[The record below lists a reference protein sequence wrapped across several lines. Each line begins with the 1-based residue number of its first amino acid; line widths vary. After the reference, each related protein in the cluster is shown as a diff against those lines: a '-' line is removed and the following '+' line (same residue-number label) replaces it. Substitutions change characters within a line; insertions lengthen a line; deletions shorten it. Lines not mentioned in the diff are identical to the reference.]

1 MTRVYLDPTG
11 SAPAQPGH
19 TVVTSDVDF
28 WRAALQGVPLHVRGK
43 QLCRWAEAFY
53 EGRCQQVE
61 VYVPP
66 FAALRDLCAELSVA
80 QAQELTRRLGE
91 RLVELPEPLEL
102 PEVASELF
110 GQPFLREPPSV
121 EHAAQYLLWRLE
133 AQPTEA
139 EDVLLRALA
148 ADYRSREKRPEAQV
162 YTVVDAAGA
171 YEMLKMWLGLEAHPD
186 GWEPFPRPLPQR
198 VKRTLQGD
206 LKGKIT
212 ADPQLFITLQLNRAD
227 KLLLELAAEITAE
240 YLQLYPG
247 QLTQDLFTQLSRS
260 LSANTREAL
269 KRSLP
274 VAEPP
279 PIPRQAEELL
289 EWFRSAYLPYRT
301 WPRHDEAV
309 AESLAQRFA
318 ETYLRLYAEA
328 VSGSADQAHLSWNKT
343 RELKT
348 TGHEGAGF
356 GAVTLLVVLDG
367 LGYADIDVFWEK
379 LSHLDTQGR
388 FVVQDTQIAFGP
400 LPSITR
406 CSKPALE
413 RGISPYR
420 AEGEPTVGTKLTK
433 DDALSSSLQ
442 AAKPGEVVIWSL
454 QEPDSTYHN
463 SKNPGTARDM
473 AHAALGGVAKRLLE
487 HTRDFDETLPLTIIV
502 TTDHGRLLGRSSRTQ
517 MVPAEM
523 NAEGRAATGVADRD
537 FPEAGFLVEGDVV
550 FLNGE
555 RFRMAEDAAIMLTN
569 NSFLTRDGKHDT
581 DAFPHGGLYPEEV
594 LVPWLVLARDLTFVP
609 LTASLS
615 GSGEANRT
623 AELMLSV
630 MNPNSAT
637 MRLEALTLDFL
648 SSSAKVT
655 ESVAP
660 MREAVIPVPVT
671 LPSTQAAEAARG
683 QLSYRLPDGSLQQVE
698 IGVAISSREMY
709 AQSNALEDLL

>member
-1 MTRVYLDPTG
+1 VTRIYLDPTG
-11 SAPAQPGH
+11 SAPARPKH

-28 WRAALQGVPLHVRGK
+28 WRAALQGTPLHVRGK
-43 QLCRWAEAFY
+43 LLCRWAETFY

-61 VYVPP
+61 VYAPP
-66 FAALRDLCAELSVA
+66 FEALRDLCAELSVA
-80 QAQELTRRLGE
+80 QAQELTRYLGGRLA
-91 RLVELPEPLEL
+91 ELPEPLEL
-102 PEVASELF
+102 PDVVSELF
-110 GQPFLREPPSV
+110 SQPFLREQLSV

-139 EDVLLRALA
+139 EDVLLRTFA
-148 ADYRSREKRPEAQV
+148 ADYRSRQKQPEAQV
-162 YTVVDAAGA
+162 YTVANAAEA
-171 YEMLKMWLGLEAHPD
+171 YEMLKMWLGLEVRAEV
-186 GWEPFPRPLPQR
+186 WEPFPQPLSQS
-198 VKRTLQGD
+198 VKRKLQRD

-212 ADPQLFITLQLNRAD
+212 ADPKLFITLQLNRAD
-227 KLLLELAAEITAE
+227 KLLLGLAAEITAE
-240 YLQLYPG
+240 YMQLYPE
-247 QLTQDLFTQLSRS
+247 QLTQNLFTQLSRS

-279 PIPRQAEELL
+279 PTPQQAEGML
-289 EWFRSAYLPYRT
+289 EWFKSAYLPYRT

-309 AESLAQRFA
+309 VERLAQQFA

-328 VSGSADQAHLSWNKT
+328 VSGSADQIHLSWNKT

-348 TGHEGAGF
+348 PGHRAI
-356 GAVTLLVVLDG
+356 TLLVVLDG
-367 LGYADIDVFWEK
+367 LGYADIDVFWEE
-379 LSHLDTQGR
+379 LSRLDAQER
-388 FVVQDTQIAFGP
+388 LVVKDTQIAFGP

-420 AEGEPTVGTKLTK
+420 AEGEPTTGIKLTK
-433 DDALSSSLQ
+433 DDKLSETLQ
-442 AAKPGEVVIWSL
+442 AATPGEVVIWSL
-454 QEPDSTYHN
+454 QEPDSTYHD
-463 SKNPGTARDM
+463 SKNLGTARDM

-487 HTRDFDETLPLTIIV
+487 HTKDFDQTLQLTIIV
-502 TTDHGRLLGRSSRTQ
+502 TTDHGRLLGSSSRTQ
-517 MVPAEM
+517 TVPAGM
-523 NAEGRAATGVADRD
+523 NAEGRAATGVTYKN
-537 FPEAGFLVEGDVV
+537 FPETGFLIEGDVV
-550 FLNGE
+550 FLDGE
-555 RFRMAEDAAIMLTN
+555 RFRMAEDAAIIVTN
-569 NSFLTRDGKHDT
+569 DSFLTRDGKHGT

-594 LVPWLVLARDLTFVP
+594 LIPWLVLSRDLTFVP

-630 MNPNSAT
+630 MNPNSAA

-655 ESVAP
+655 ETVAP
-660 MREAVIPVPVT
+660 MREAVITVPVT
-671 LPSTQAAEAARG
+671 LPSTQAAEAARA

-698 IGVAISSREMY
+698 VGVAISSREMY
-709 AQSNALEDLL
+709 SQSNALEDLL

>member
-28 WRAALQGVPLHVRGK
+28 WRAALQAAPLHVRGE

-53 EGRCQQVE
+53 GGRRQQVE
-61 VYVPP
+61 TYLPP
-66 FAALRDLCAELSVA
+66 FETLRDLCAELSVP
-80 QAQELTRRLGE
+80 QARELMRRLGE
-91 RLVELPEPLEL
+91 RLAELPEPLEL
-102 PEVASELF
+102 PEVASVLF
-110 GQPFLREPPSV
+110 DQPFLREPPSV
-121 EHAAQYLLWRLE
+121 ERAAQYLLWRLE
-133 AQPTEA
+133 ARPTEA
-139 EDVLLRALA
+139 EDILLRALT
-148 ADYRSREKRPEAQV
+148 ADYRGRQKGPEAQV
-162 YTVVDAAGA
+162 YTVLDAAGA
-171 YEMLKMWLGLEAHPD
+171 YEMLEVWLGLGARPEV
-186 GWEPFPRPLPQR
+186 WEPFPRPLPQNVR
-198 VKRTLQGD
+198 RTLQGE
-206 LKGKIT
+206 LKGRIT
-212 ADPQLFITLQLNRAD
+212 ADPQLFTTLQLNRAD

-240 YLQLYPG
+240 YLQLYPER
-247 QLTQDLFTQLSRS
+247 LTQDLFAQLSRS

-279 PIPRQAEELL
+279 PTPRQAEALL
-289 EWFRSAYLPYRT
+289 EWFRDAYLPYRT
-301 WPRHDEAV
+301 SPRHDEAV
-309 AESLAQRFA
+309 VERSARGFA

-343 RELKT
+343 RELRSL
-348 TGHEGAGF
+348 ERR
-356 GAVTLLVVLDG
+356 AVTLLVVLDG
-367 LGYADIDVFWEK
+367 LGYADIDVFWEE
-379 LSHLDTQGR
+379 LSRLDTQGR

-413 RGISPYR
+413 RGVSPYR

-433 DDALSSSLQ
+433 DDNLTNTLQ
-442 AAKPGEVVIWSL
+442 ASKPGEVVIWSL
-454 QEPDSTYHN
+454 QEPDSTYHE

-487 HTRDFDETLPLTIIV
+487 HTKGFDQALPLTIIV

-517 MVPAEM
+517 TVPAGM

-537 FPEAGFLVEGDVV
+537 FPEAGFLIEGDVV
-550 FLNGE
+550 FLDGE

-569 NSFLTRDGKHDT
+569 TSFLTRDGKHGT

-648 SSSAKVT
+648 NSSAKVAET
-655 ESVAP
+655 VAP
-660 MREAVIPVPVT
+660 MREAVITVPVT

-698 IGVAISSREMY
+698 VGVAISSREMY
-709 AQSNALEDLL
+709 ASSNALEGLE